1 MPRVDIGPRM
11 LGVYR
16 PVRQAPATIMFDIP
30 ISTIEAFI
38 SVGFGVWWQDDSVLW
53 PTEHIMEASDEV
65 VGFEVP

>member
-1 MPRVDIGPRM
+1 
-11 LGVYR
+11 
-16 PVRQAPATIMFDIP
+16 MFDIP